1 MRGWPGKEP
10 SVSRV
15 VVRLL
20 GPWEM
25 SVAGHVLPKPSTQK
39 AQSLLAYLI
48 LREGIA
54 QPREKLAGLFWP
66 DADEDRAQ
74 RSLRTAL
81 WSLRRLLEEGVPG
94 YQEGLAA
101 TRFDVRWAPSF
112 EVEVDC
118 VRFEETARRG
128 LARKPVD
135 AEALAALQTAAAT
148 YRGPLLEGFYDD

>member
-20 GPWEM
+20 GPWEL

-66 DADEDRAQ
+66 EADEDKAQ

-81 WSLRRLLEEGVPG
+81 WSLRRLLEGGHP
-94 YQEGLAA
+94 QLAEA
-101 TRFDVRWAPSF
+101 LVTSRFDVRWAPLLPVAVDVRQF
-112 EVEVDC
+112 EQS
-118 VRFEETARRG
+118 VR
-128 LARKPVD
+128 
-135 AEALAALQTAAAT
+135 
-148 YRGPLLEGFYDD
+148 EGA